1 MENLFLEKTENI
13 KKFLNRMD
21 KSFENAKTCRKCYE
35 SCGDIFYNSYKNILR
50 DLENLEKEVLE
61 LSRLEEKSEVL
72 LDTKE
77 AFKEDKSFDI
87 EDTRDEFEVN
97 FEENAKKLFME

>member
-13 KKFLNRMD
+13 KKFLTRMD

-35 SCGDIFYNSYKNILR
+35 SCGDIFYNSYKNVLK
-50 DLENLEKEVLE
+50 DLESLEKEVLD
-61 LSRLEEKSEVL
+61 LSNAVKESDILIDSIKVSEVR
-72 LDTKE
+72 
-77 AFKEDKSFDI
+77 EDL

-97 FEENAKKLFME
+97 FEETSKKLFL